1 MTSLRSGPFHS
12 RRSILLLGLSLVAA
26 ACRPATPARTPAVV
40 DDLGA
45 RVAVSATPHRIVS
58 LAPSSTELLFA
69 LGFGDRV
76 VGRTRWCDYPPAV
89 AAVPSVGDGLNP
101 NIEVV
106 AARKPDLVVMY
117 ATAAN
122 RPAVEQLARLGIPAV
137 NIKMDRLADVAH
149 AARLLSA
156 LLGDSARVDSI
167 ARRFEGALDSLAR
180 VPHTARLRVA
190 MIAWDNPPMVI
201 GAGSFLTELIAL
213 AGGENVFAD
222 LPQPSPTVSIET
234 IAGRNPDLLLLLAS
248 DSTGPALANR
258 PEWRSVRAV
267 REHRFVALNGTEF
280 NRPSFRA
287 VTATRKLQDALAFP
301 SPMGEGNGV
310 R

>member
-1 MTSLRSGPFHS
+1 MRPSF
-12 RRSILLLGLSLVAA
+12 LLGLGLVAA
-26 ACRPATPARTPAVV
+26 ACRPATPSRTPAVV

-45 RVAVSATPHRIVS
+45 RVAVGRTPHRIVS

-89 AAVPSVGDGLNP
+89 AAVPSVGDGLHP
-101 NIEVV
+101 NVEAV

-137 NIKMDRLADVAH
+137 NLKMDRLADVAH
-149 AARLLSA
+149 AARLLGA
-156 LLGDSARVDSI
+156 LLGDSARVDSL
-167 ARRFEGALDSLAR
+167 AGRFEEALDSLAR
-180 VPHTARLRVA
+180 IPRPARRPVA

-222 LPQPSPTVSIET
+222 LPQPSPTVSVET

-248 DSTGPALANR
+248 DTAGPALSNR

-267 REHRFVALNGTEF
+267 RERRFVVLNGTEF

-287 VTATRKLQDALAFP
+287 LETIEKLGDALAFP
-301 SPMGEGNGV
+301 SPLGEGAGE